1 MSMELGIRINP
12 SDGGRQGA
20 DPQEGGSR
28 RQQHQRK
35 LKALVDALDM
45 GDLIEAKVAYRL
57 LLEFSPALQQSRFAR
72 VGEALD
78 AANLPKARRV
88 IEEIYGQ
95 SQAIFK
101 RPVPP
106 SASASLPLQAEPPA
120 RRYFGVLVDQT
131 A

>member
-1 MSMELGIRINP
+1 MNMELGIRINP
-12 SDGGRQGA
+12 SGSGRNGHEPQDG
-20 DPQEGGSR
+20 GGSR

-35 LKALVDALDM
+35 LKALIDALDA
-45 GDLIEAKVAYRL
+45 GDLIEAKVTYRL
-57 LLEFSPALQQSRFAR
+57 LLEFSPALEHSSFAR
-72 VGEALD
+72 VGKALD
-78 AANLPKARRV
+78 SANLTMARRV

-101 RPVPP
+101 RPAP
-106 SASASLPLQAEPPA
+106 ASAMASMESQMPA